1 MTDMLDHNRHDYE
14 FVRKLVAEQL
24 GPKIE
29 EIVHKRMDALGDQLK
44 KVELIDR
51 IITDIKELFK

>member
-1 MTDMLDHNRHDYE
+1 MLGKQDLEQVRHI
-14 FVRKLVAEQL
+14 VTEQL

-29 EIVHKRMDALGDQLK
+29 AIVHKRMDSLEEQLK

-51 IITDIKELFK
+51 IIADIKELFK